1 MKPSAATTD
10 STIAQD
16 NEVHFTSTLARW
28 LDRVILAMLFLFAA
42 AVPHSIAGAQVAW
55 LVALLAWAVRF
66 FVRPR
71 PSFHRT
77 PLDYLLLGFFV
88 LTGVAAFASYAPD
101 ISTGKLR
108 AASLFTIV
116 YLVAQNVRSRSVL
129 RALVLVLLASCM
141 VGALF
146 TFGERVVGRGV
157 SVQELAPTS
166 LLIVAGVQDGD
177 TLLTVDGESLRD
189 LAQLEAALQRAHAE
203 GRLALLRF
211 YHVENYIF
219 ANIPDTPL
227 PEAASAVER
236 LGVGSFARG
245 RDWRAE
251 GFYGHYTTFAEVLQ
265 LITTLAFGLLIAFVF
280 RGGGSQPPQVNL
292 TREALLLALT
302 VLAAGGALLLTV
314 TRASWLACAVGV
326 FVIVL
331 VGVRHRIALA
341 ACVIA
346 ALLIVPVALY
356 VLQQKRSVKFLDSRD
371 NSTTWRMTVYR
382 EGAELLASRPRHLL
396 VGVGMDSIKRFRNKW
411 GLFDNGRL
419 PPGHFHSTPLQL
431 AVERGL
437 PTLAVW
443 LALLFVYA
451 RMLWRLWRDAGL
463 RREGLWLERGFALGA
478 LGGVAGFFTGGLVHY
493 NLGDS
498 EVAMVFYFIM
508 GCALVVERFA
518 RQTPATISKAVTVS

>member
-1 MKPSAATTD
+1 MNSSAATTD
-10 STIAQD
+10 STIAQ
-16 NEVHFTSTLARW
+16 NEETYFVSMPARW

-42 AVPHSIAGAQVAW
+42 AAPHSIAGAQAAW
-55 LVALLAWAVRF
+55 GVGLLAWAARC

-71 PSFHRT
+71 PQTFRT

-88 LTGVAAFASYAPD
+88 LTGIAAFASYAPD
-101 ISTGKLR
+101 ISVGKLR

-116 YLVAQNVRSRSVL
+116 YLVAQNVRSRPVL
-129 RALVLVLLASCM
+129 RALVFTLLASCM
-141 VGALF
+141 VAALF

-157 SVQELAPTS
+157 SVRELAPTS
-166 LLIVAGVQDGD
+166 PLIAAGVQNGD

-189 LAQLEAALQRAHAE
+189 LTQLESAMQHARAE
-203 GRLALLRF
+203 GRRVLLRF

-219 ANIPDTPL
+219 ANIPDATL
-227 PEAASAVER
+227 PAGASAAER

-265 LITTLAFGLLIAFVF
+265 LITTLAFGLLVAFVF
-280 RGGGSQPPQVNL
+280 RGGEHPGRINL
-292 TREALLLALT
+292 TRGAGLFSLI
-302 VLAAGGALLLTV
+302 VLASGGALLLTV
-314 TRASWLACAVGV
+314 TRASWLACAVGIS
-326 FVIVL
+326 VIVL
-331 VGVRHRIALA
+331 VGVRNRVALA
-341 ACVIA
+341 VCVLL
-346 ALLIVPVALY
+346 ALLIVPAALY

-451 RMLWRLWRDAGL
+451 RMLWRLWRNEVL
-463 RREGLWLERGFALGA
+463 REQGLWLERGFALGA
-478 LGGVAGFFTGGLVHY
+478 LGGVAGFFTSGLVHY

-498 EVAMVFYFIM
+498 EVAMIFYFIM
-508 GCALVVERFA
+508 GCALVVERFT
-518 RQTPATISKAVTVS
+518 RQMPMLDVYE